1 MKIFLVCYFIW
12 FITSIALDFDT
23 VDVDMNTTD
32 TSTDTT
38 VKHKIR

>member
-1 MKIFLVCYFIW
+1 MKIILVCYFIW
-12 FITSIALDFDT
+12 FITSIVLDFDT
-23 VDVDMNTTD
+23 EDMDTND